1 MTILA
6 AVTGFAVALVLV
18 LGWMVLTLRRD
29 VAALTAQADPGAT
42 GRKAASCRGAGSRAR
57 AACGDHRSPLSGPW
71 CPWTAA
77 TTKTEAE
84 PTPVEDVP
92 VITALADEVDD
103 VDLTTR
109 RVASVTL
116 ARPLIKIAALS
127 FGVRRALDD
136 ESRMRVRLTMRRE
149 LKRQRKMRRRRRAGR
164 APSQGWVP

>member
-29 VAALTAQADPGAT
+29 VAALTAQLIRAQQVAKPPPVAAPDPEPVL
-42 GRKAASCRGAGSRAR
+42 R
-57 AACGDHRSPLSGPW
+57 AAPPEPVVRTVVSMDGRDDE
-71 CPWTAA
+71 A
-77 TTKTEAE
+77 EAE